1 MTHQPPAVSDP
12 DPEPPTPGRP
22 PDNTPPS
29 TAPPGRTTAGPDNG
43 QARSGRA
50 APRWWSERRVPAAAA
65 ALVVLAASAFML
77 FDVVRVRTGHTAA
90 AWRKTLADELA
101 TRPIDDPWVITGAAV
116 AAALGLLLLV
126 LALTPGRRHLLPMAA
141 TDDPDAPQ
149 AVLDRD
155 GAARLLRDAALRVP
169 GVSHADIRVRRRRIN
184 ARAQVAFRDL
194 DTVRNEVTEAL
205 TAQLD
210 ALALAQVPRLTVRAR
225 RHGP

>member
-1 MTHQPPAVSDP
+1 MTHQHPAVSDP
-12 DPEPPTPGRP
+12 EPASGNPPG
-22 PDNTPPS
+22 N
-29 TAPPGRTTAGPDNG
+29 APPRKPTADTD
-43 QARSGRA
+43 RSRA
-50 APRWWSERRVPAAAA
+50 APRWWSERRVPATATAI
-65 ALVVLAASAFML
+65 LVLAACAFLL

-101 TRPIDDPWVITGAAV
+101 TRPIDDPWVITGAAL
-116 AAALGLLLLV
+116 AAALGLWLII

-141 TDDPDAPQ
+141 PDNPDAPQ
-149 AVLDRD
+149 AALDRD

-194 DTVRNEVTEAL
+194 DTVRTEVTEAL

-210 ALALAQVPRLTVRAR
+210 ALALARVPRLTVRAR
-225 RHGP
+225 RRGP

>member
-1 MTHQPPAVSDP
+1 MTHQTPAVSDP
-12 DPEPPTPGRP
+12 DPEAPTPGYP
-22 PDNTPPS
+22 PVNAPS
-29 TAPPGRTTAGPDNG
+29 GRTTAGPDHG
-43 QARSGRA
+43 RARSGRA

-65 ALVVLAASAFML
+65 ALVVLVAGALLL
-77 FDVVRVRTGHTAA
+77 FDVARVRTGHTAA

-141 TDDPDAPQ
+141 ADDPDAPR
-149 AVLDRD
+149 AALDRD

-169 GVSHADIRVRRRRIN
+169 GVSHAGIRVRRRRID

-194 DTVRNEVTEAL
+194 DTVRTEVTEAL

-210 ALALAQVPRLTVRAR
+210 ALALARIPRLTVRAR

>member
-1 MTHQPPAVSDP
+1 
-12 DPEPPTPGRP
+12 
-22 PDNTPPS
+22 
-29 TAPPGRTTAGPDNG
+29 
-43 QARSGRA
+43 
-50 APRWWSERRVPAAAA
+50 
-65 ALVVLAASAFML
+65 ML

>member
-12 DPEPPTPGRP
+12 DPESATAQGGPSESSPAGTPAAQTER
-22 PDNTPPS
+22 
-29 TAPPGRTTAGPDNG
+29 GRTA
-43 QARSGRA
+43 S
-50 APRWWSERRVPAAAA
+50 RWWSERRVPAAIV
-65 ALVVLAASAFML
+65 ALVVLAACALTL

-116 AAALGLLLLV
+116 AAVLGLLLIV
-126 LALTPGRRHLLPMAA
+126 LALTPGRRHLLPMAVP
-141 TDDPDAPQ
+141 DNPDAPQ
-149 AVLDRD
+149 AALDRD

-194 DTVRNEVTEAL
+194 DTVRTEVTEAL

-210 ALALAQVPRLTVRAR
+210 ALALARVPRLTVRAR
-225 RHGP
+225 RRGP